1 MTMAKG
7 TPRWT
12 PEKDSELRRLWDEEG
27 LSSGDIAFVMGTT
40 RNAIIGRANRLE
52 LQKRGSTRVQPR
64 IKPRKQR
71 ERSVSFKPRH
81 KQFQLLPVSLPGD
94 TRFMRGDAWSPLPG
108 TSPVPLIDLEPGMC
122 KWPVSEDRPHLFCGA
137 AAHGPYCE
145 YHHALSVGVG
155 TLSEREAH
163 KWKEAA

>member
-1 MTMAKG
+1 M
-7 TPRWT
+7 P
-12 PEKDSELRRLWDEEG
+12 S
-27 LSSGDIAFVMGTT
+27 I
-40 RNAIIGRANRLE
+40 
-52 LQKRGSTRVQPR
+52 
-64 IKPRKQR
+64 
-71 ERSVSFKPRH
+71 
-81 KQFQLLPVSLPGD
+81 
-94 TRFMRGDAWSPLPG
+94 
-108 TSPVPLIDLEPGMC
+108 EPGMC